1 MMIREIGKHWKTTVF
16 VMVIAVLGLVVGCA
30 TPKNPALE
38 KARAAY
44 NEANANPDIAA
55 NASVPLYEASKILA
69 DADKAEKESE
79 KVRLAEI
86 AEKKVQMAKATAE
99 QKLADKKMDILK
111 KEKQDI
117 LLETR
122 QREAERAKAE
132 AEKAKSDADRAK
144 YDAERSKIETERK
157 NAELAVKAKEAE
169 MAQKAAEEAKNQS
182 AEMRQQAEAKNKEA
196 QQALLLAQ
204 QSKSEAEAAQK
215 AAEEARKQAESA
227 KAEAEQL
234 KKELSDLK
242 GRETDR
248 GLVLTMGDVLF
259 DTGKANLKANA
270 MRNMDKLAEFLQKY
284 PKRNILVEGHTDSR
298 GSESMNLTLSQN
310 RADSV
315 RNALVSRGV
324 EGTRITAKG
333 FGKSMPIADNSVE
346 SGRSQNRRVEIIVLK
361 EGKTE

>member
-16 VMVIAVLGLVVGCA
+16 VMVIAVLGLIVGCA
-30 TPKNPALE
+30 AQKNQALE

-55 NASVPLYEASKILA
+55 NASVPLYEASKVLA

-79 KVRLAEI
+79 KDRLAAI
-86 AEKKVQMAKATAE
+86 AEKKVQMARVTAE
-99 QKLADKKMDILK
+99 QKIADKKMETLK
-111 KEKQDI
+111 KEKQEI

-132 AEKAKSDADRAK
+132 AEKAKSDAERAK
-144 YDAERSKIETERK
+144 LETERK
-157 NAELAVKAKEAE
+157 AGELAVKAKEAE
-169 MAQKAAEEAKNQS
+169 MAQKAAEEAKTQS
-182 AEMRQQAEAKNKEA
+182 AEMRQQAEAKAKEA

-204 QSKSEAEAAQK
+204 QSKAEAETAQK
-215 AAEEARKQAESA
+215 AAEEARRQAEAA

-234 KKELSDLK
+234 RKELSDLK
-242 GRETDR
+242 GKETDR

-270 MRNMDKLAEFLQKY
+270 MRNMDKLAEFLKKY
-284 PKRNILVEGHTDSR
+284 PKRNIMVEGHTDSR

-315 RNALVSRGV
+315 RSALVSRGV
-324 EGTRITAKG
+324 DGTRITAKG
-333 FGKSMPIADNSVE
+333 YGKSMPIADNSVE